1 MRTAIVADDEPIT
14 RLDISQ
20 MLEELGF
27 QVLGQAS
34 DGFDAVELCRAHH
47 PDVALLDVRMPIFDG
62 LGAAETI
69 VNEELSGCV
78 ILLTA
83 FSDPELVE
91 RAGKAGVTGYL
102 VKPVDQRL
110 ILPTVEVAIA
120 QSRRLRESRRESAQ
134 AKEKLEEL
142 KFVERAKGILA
153 SQRQISEMQAYQEL
167 RRMAMNKRCPVGV
180 LARAVVESCG
190 ARPAFRRD
198 KERLMELLHLS
209 ERAAYA
215 RIRQAA
221 QEKDMTPEQAAAW
234 LAAQAAEEQK

>member
-78 ILLTA
+78 I
-83 FSDPELVE
+83 DVY
-91 RAGKAGVTGYL
+91 K
-102 VKPVDQRL
+102 
-110 ILPTVEVAIA
+110 
-120 QSRRLRESRRESAQ
+120 
-134 AKEKLEEL
+134 
-142 KFVERAKGILA
+142 
-153 SQRQISEMQAYQEL
+153 RQIVKSRTERISVHVPSLE
-167 RRMAMNKRCPVGV
+167 
-180 LARAVVESCG
+180 AVFG
-190 ARPAFRRD
+190 GRP
-198 KERLMELLHLS
+198 
-209 ERAAYA
+209 
-215 RIRQAA
+215 
-221 QEKDMTPEQAAAW
+221 PCNVC
-234 LAAQAAEEQK
+234 